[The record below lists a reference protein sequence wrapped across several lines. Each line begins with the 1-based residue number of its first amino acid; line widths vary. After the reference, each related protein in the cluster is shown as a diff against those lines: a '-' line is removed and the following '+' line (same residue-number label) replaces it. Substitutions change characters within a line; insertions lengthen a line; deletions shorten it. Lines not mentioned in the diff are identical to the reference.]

1 MQQVAAQKTDIA
13 ALPFSAS
20 STAKAVGTSIGTQ
33 QEASSE
39 NNQAFNRLYQEA
51 KSSKSDFVLN
61 DKETLNSQSRAANR
75 SNDAHAASP
84 ASNNTMKSGKDRD
97 AGHTDLP
104 VEKNE
109 TDMPSDSAADTKEK
123 SAEIGLKEIAEDGES
138 AKTQQTTD
146 EEGDVNLAVDDAQGE
161 TAQKT
166 ATEAQFVI
174 GADGKK
180 DAEAGVITT
189 PGTPDGKP
197 GNEGLKA
204 LVTNSFSVPEGKPKE
219 GVKADNVNAVGMS
232 DGKPREGDEADVIN
246 ALEMSGG
253 KPKEVVEADVI
264 NALSMLDGKPREG
277 VDADVITSLGMGDGE
292 PKEDVKSGII
302 TTLDMADWK
311 SSKEHGE
318 AGVITTPGTPDGK
331 PGNQNEEPD
340 WIAYVETVANR
351 FGKSEQSSGASNPKA
366 DNDISAVVDEAVNV
380 LSVKESG
387 KLWKLPDD
395 VNASDAP
402 SIMAHLL
409 SQLNNASSEG
419 EITLESI
426 SSEAQQTLSA
436 LTSLLLG
443 ADAKSE
449 QGGGNED
456 ANNALIHAF
465 ANAKSDMNSDDD
477 KGLTALIAQ
486 LMQQKESAGDGVQDS
501 SGKNSADESLV
512 LSLLS
517 DELKSMQELS
527 LDEASSE
534 AEASLAELTAATV
547 SVKTEEV
554 SAKATNANNATS
566 SDIGLKTNSSSD
578 QGQSANDELVGAMPK
593 DLLTAISEL
602 SPQSAQKATEAFA
615 ERVVAGMPSGP
626 QQQNVK
632 ANIIAGINEFQQ
644 QVQQGREP
652 GTDLSAIIADAAK
665 EAAVSNDVIA
675 SMTARVD
682 SQATQFLNLMNQ
694 TQASAQQAFASMLG
708 QTDTVMHENNQLR
721 AEASKSQQQF
731 EGFDKAVNI
740 HKPEGQQQLNEK
752 IRWMVN
758 ARNTMAEI
766 RLDPPELGSMQVR
779 VNVSGDAAS
788 VSFIVQSQQAKEAL
802 AEAMP
807 KLRDMLSEQGIEL
820 GDAQVRKDNSSGNE
834 NGQQLAGNANE
845 GRGDGNRNGNDE
857 LDEMENG
864 RVIEQSVT
872 RAAKGGIDFYA

>member
-61 DKETLNSQSRAANR
+61 DKETLSSQSRAANR
-75 SNDAHAASP
+75 SNDTHGASP

-109 TDMPSDSAADTKEK
+109 TDMPSDAAADTKEK
-123 SAEIGLKEIAEDGES
+123 SAEIGSKEIAEDGES

-174 GADGKK
+174 GAGGKK
-180 DAEAGVITT
+180 DA
-189 PGTPDGKP
+189 
-197 GNEGLKA
+197 
-204 LVTNSFSVPEGKPKE
+204 
-219 GVKADNVNAVGMS
+219 
-232 DGKPREGDEADVIN
+232 
-246 ALEMSGG
+246 
-253 KPKEVVEADVI
+253 
-264 NALSMLDGKPREG
+264 
-277 VDADVITSLGMGDGE
+277 
-292 PKEDVKSGII
+292 
-302 TTLDMADWK
+302 
-311 SSKEHGE
+311 E

-351 FGKSEQSSGASNPKA
+351 FGKNEQSSDASNPKA
-366 DNDISAVVDEAVNV
+366 NNDISAVVDEAVNV

-409 SQLNNASSEG
+409 SQLNNGSSEG

-449 QGGGNED
+449 QGGGNGE

-486 LMQQKESAGDGVQDS
+486 LMQQKESAGDGVQGS
-501 SGKNSADESLV
+501 SGEVEGASKLDGVLTGGKNSADESLV

-566 SDIGLKTNSSSD
+566 SDVGLKTNSISD

-615 ERVVAGMPSGP
+615 ERVVAGMPSGS
-626 QQQNVK
+626 QQQSVK

-652 GTDLSAIIADAAK
+652 GIDLSAIIADAAK

-834 NGQQLAGNANE
+834 NGQQLAGNGNE

>member
-51 KSSKSDFVLN
+51 KSNKSDFVLN
-61 DKETLNSQSRAANR
+61 DKETLGSQSRAANR
-75 SNDAHAASP
+75 SNDTHGASP
-84 ASNNTMKSGKDRD
+84 ASNNTTKSGKDRD

-109 TDMPSDSAADTKEK
+109 TDMPSDAAADTKEK
-123 SAEIGLKEIAEDGES
+123 SAEIGSKGIAEDREP

-146 EEGDVNLAVDDAQGE
+146 EEGDENLAVDDAQGE

-174 GADGKK
+174 GAGGKK

-189 PGTPDGKP
+189 PGTPDGK
-197 GNEGLKA
+197 
-204 LVTNSFSVPEGKPKE
+204 T
-219 GVKADNVNAVGMS
+219 
-232 DGKPREGDEADVIN
+232 
-246 ALEMSGG
+246 
-253 KPKEVVEADVI
+253 
-264 NALSMLDGKPREG
+264 
-277 VDADVITSLGMGDGE
+277 
-292 PKEDVKSGII
+292 
-302 TTLDMADWK
+302 
-311 SSKEHGE
+311 
-318 AGVITTPGTPDGK
+318 
-331 PGNQNEEPD
+331 GNQNEEPD

-351 FGKSEQSSGASNPKA
+351 FGKSEQSSGASYPKA
-366 DNDISAVVDEAVNV
+366 NNDISAVVDEAVNV

-409 SQLNNASSEG
+409 SQLNNGSSEG

-449 QGGGNED
+449 QVGGNED
-456 ANNALIHAF
+456 ANNALIHTF

-486 LMQQKESAGDGVQDS
+486 LMQQKESAGDGVQGS
-501 SGKNSADESLV
+501 SGEVEDASKLDGVLTGGKNSADESLV

-517 DELKSMQELS
+517 DELKTMQELS

-566 SDIGLKTNSSSD
+566 SDVGLKTNSIND
-578 QGQSANDELVGAMPK
+578 QGQLANDELVGAMSK

-615 ERVVAGMPSGP
+615 ERVVAGMPSGS
-626 QQQNVK
+626 QQQSVK

-652 GTDLSAIIADAAK
+652 GIDLSAIIADAAK

-834 NGQQLAGNANE
+834 NGQQLAGNGNE
-845 GRGDGNRNGNDE
+845 GRGDGNRNGNGE
-857 LDEMENG
+857 LDEIENG
-864 RVIEQSVT
+864 RVTEQSVT

>member
-33 QEASSE
+33 PEASSE

-61 DKETLNSQSRAANR
+61 DKETLSSQSRAENR
-75 SNDAHAASP
+75 SNDTHAASP
-84 ASNNTMKSGKDRD
+84 TSNNTMKSGKDRD
-97 AGHTDLP
+97 AGHTALP

-109 TDMPSDSAADTKEK
+109 TDMPSDSVTDTKEK
-123 SAEIGLKEIAEDGES
+123 NAEIGSKEIAEDGES

-174 GADGKK
+174 GAGGKK

-197 GNEGLKA
+197 GNE
-204 LVTNSFSVPEGKPKE
+204 
-219 GVKADNVNAVGMS
+219 
-232 DGKPREGDEADVIN
+232 
-246 ALEMSGG
+246 
-253 KPKEVVEADVI
+253 
-264 NALSMLDGKPREG
+264 
-277 VDADVITSLGMGDGE
+277 
-292 PKEDVKSGII
+292 
-302 TTLDMADWK
+302 
-311 SSKEHGE
+311 
-318 AGVITTPGTPDGK
+318 
-331 PGNQNEEPD
+331 NEEPD

-351 FGKSEQSSGASNPKA
+351 FGKSEQSSDASKPKA
-366 DNDISAVVDEAVNV
+366 NNDISAVVDEAVNV

-387 KLWKLPDD
+387 KLWKLPDY

-409 SQLNNASSEG
+409 SQLNNGSSEG

-449 QGGGNED
+449 QGGGNGE

-501 SGKNSADESLV
+501 SGEAEGASKLDGVLTGGKNSADESLV

-566 SDIGLKTNSSSD
+566 SDVGLKTNSISD
-578 QGQSANDELVGAMPK
+578 QGQSSNDELVGAMPK
-593 DLLTAISEL
+593 DFLTAISEL

-615 ERVVAGMPSGP
+615 ERVVGGMPSGS
-626 QQQNVK
+626 QQQSVK

-652 GTDLSAIIADAAK
+652 GIDLSAIIADAAK

-834 NGQQLAGNANE
+834 NGQQLAGNGNE